1 MTNSHRLL
9 PIHPSVFLGEGAKNF
24 FSSCCFLWYGFIF
37 DIYSAWF
44 TWEICTVTQSLFQF
58 TNRWLCPGRARH
70 TEPIPLSTATH
81 SGTQSQKVWPPANQE
96 FFFFFSARYEGKVS
110 ASVWTDV
117 QRRLIPACQDT
128 WSKGNA
134 LCNDSQTKLGIQ
146 TSWQV
151 LTNPGGNLMIWVQ
164 KRG

>member
-24 FSSCCFLWYGFIF
+24 FSSCCFLWYGFTF

-70 TEPIPLSTATH
+70 TEPVPLSTATH

-96 FFFFFSARYEGKVS
+96 FFIFFLQGMRGKWVPVFGQMFRDGWYLPVRTRGAKAMPCVMTPKQNW
-110 ASVWTDV
+110 AS
-117 QRRLIPACQDT
+117 RPAGRC
-128 WSKGNA
+128 
-134 LCNDSQTKLGIQ
+134 
-146 TSWQV
+146 WQILV
-151 LTNPGGNLMIWVQ
+151 AT
-164 KRG
+164 